1 MVATLTDILTV
12 KTPTQNFKGL
22 LDTLA
27 LIGFPNTNNWTTGTV
42 PNTLLQTFAFP
53 MTDFQDSRRQFAS
66 GGLLDLAGTIVDP
79 LNGDTP
85 WLTLH
90 ADQVFNNQRFPAVAT
105 EVDVTFTD
113 AANQGPFTIA
123 PGGAG
128 VAIGQGAPIYRTT
141 NSANVI
147 LPLGGSVVIR
157 VRAPNPGTAFNVPD
171 GSLTFFAAGRLPGV
185 TVNNPGPSSIKVA
198 GTDFESAAA
207 LTARCRSKWALLSS
221 GSTIQAYTNWSLF
234 IGQGQVGKVKTV
246 VNDDITD
253 PGLVKVYLASPAGGG
268 VTAGVV
274 STVQN
279 FIAPLSPTGARTGAR
294 IPETAKC
301 LVFSATPASCY
312 IQATIYV
319 YPEFNNT
326 AFLANLTA
334 DIASYQAAF
343 PIGGVD
349 GQVPGAGGYVPLSRI
364 TQLLLNRSGVALDPA
379 QEVFN
384 NDTRLS
390 ATGTAGTFFPS
401 DLGLSNLDAVTFD
414 LSNVTIVSIPRPT

>member
-1 MVATLTDILTV
+1 MVATLTDLLAV
-12 KTPTQNFKGL
+12 KTPLENFKGL

-27 LIGFPNTNNWTTGTV
+27 LLGFPNTGNWTTGTV

-66 GGLLDLAGTIVDP
+66 GGLLDLAGTVVDP
-79 LNGDTP
+79 ITGDTP

-90 ADQVFNNQRFPAVAT
+90 ADQVFNNQRFPAVAA
-105 EVDVTFTD
+105 EIDVNFTD

-128 VAIGQGAPIYRTT
+128 VSVGPGAAIYRTINT
-141 NSANVI
+141 ANVI
-147 LPLGGSVVIR
+147 LPLGGTVTIR
-157 VRAPNPGTAFNVPD
+157 VRAPSPGSAFNVPD

-185 TVNNPGPSSIKVA
+185 TVNNPGPNSIKIA
-198 GTDFESAAA
+198 GTNTEGAPP

-221 GSTIQAYTNWSLF
+221 GSTIQAYMNWSLYA
-234 IGQGQVGKVKTV
+234 GQGQVGKVKTI
-246 VNDDITD
+246 VNDDLTD

-268 VTAGVV
+268 VAAAVVTA
-274 STVQN
+274 VQT
-279 FIAPLSPTGARTGAR
+279 FIAPLSPSGARTGAR

-301 LVFSATPASCY
+301 LVFSAKSTSCY
-312 IQATIYV
+312 IKATIFV
-319 YPEFNNT
+319 YPEYNNT
-326 AFLANLTA
+326 DFMVNLNA
-334 DIASYQAAF
+334 DISAYQAAF

-349 GQVPGAGGYVPLSRI
+349 GQTPGAGGYVPISRI

-384 NDTRLS
+384 QNTQLGYD
-390 ATGTAGTFFPS
+390 GITFFFG
-401 DLGLSNLDAVTFD
+401 DLGLSNLDSVTFD
-414 LSNVTIVSIPRPT
+414 TSNITLVSIPRPT